1 MSPEELSAS
10 APGRI
15 CLFGEHQDY
24 FGLPIVAGA
33 INLRITITGHPSG
46 DRMFRLDLPDVGE
59 TDEFFP
65 DRYLD
70 YIKDRD
76 YMRSVVNVLRRHGL
90 KISFGWACRVRGT
103 IPINSGTSS
112 SSALVVA
119 WNKFLLEAFEDR
131 RRDQPEKIAELSFL
145 AEVAEFREPG
155 GKMDHY
161 TSALGGIVSLH
172 FGENLSVNRL
182 KNPLREFVLA
192 DSMIRKNTTG
202 TLGYIKGNVLKGLE
216 TVQKKLKDFTLGSP
230 LGEEENTEIDRLDPE
245 VRRLLLG
252 TLMTRDLTA
261 EGEKLFTSED
271 FDHHRFGELLSRQ
284 HAVLRDYI
292 RISLPK
298 IDRMIDASLEAGAL
312 GAKLN
317 GSGQGGCIFAY
328 APQKAEET
336 AEALRKL
343 GATPYIIRIDQGA
356 RREQ

>member
-1 MSPEELSAS
+1 MNSGELSAS

-33 INLRITITGHPSG
+33 INLRITITGRPSG
-46 DRMFRLDLPDVGE
+46 DRMFRLDLPDIGE
-59 TDEFFP
+59 TDQFSP
-65 DRYLD
+65 DQDLEYT
-70 YIKDRD
+70 KQRD

-90 KISFGWACRVRGT
+90 KIPFGWDCRVRGT

-119 WNKFLLEAFEDR
+119 WTKFLLEAFEDTR
-131 RRDQPEKIAELSFL
+131 QDQPEKIAELSFL
-145 AEVAEFREPG
+145 AEVAEFQEPG

-172 FGENLSVNRL
+172 FGKGLRVNRL
-182 KNPLREFVLA
+182 KNPLQEFVLA

-202 TLGYIKGNVLKGLE
+202 TLGYIKGHVLQGLAA
-216 TVQKKLKDFTLGSP
+216 VQKTLKDFTLHSP
-230 LGEEENTEIDRLDPE
+230 LGEPEKSEINRLDFD
-245 VRRLLLG
+245 VGRLLLG

-261 EGEKLFTSED
+261 EGEKLFAAEV
-271 FDHHRFGELLSRQ
+271 FDHRRFGELLSRQ

-292 RISLPK
+292 QVSLPQ
-298 IDRMIDASLEAGAL
+298 IDSMIDAALETGAL
-312 GAKLN
+312 GAKMN

-343 GATPYIIRIDQGA
+343 GATPYVIRIDEGA
-356 RREQ
+356 RREP

>member
-33 INLRITITGHPSG
+33 INLRITITGLPSR

-59 TDEFFP
+59 TDEFHP
-65 DRYLD
+65 DQDLD
-70 YIKDRD
+70 YPKDRD
-76 YMRSVVNVLRRHGL
+76 YMRSVVNVLRRHEL
-90 KISFGWACRVRGT
+90 KIPFGWDCRVRGT

-119 WNKFLLEAFEDR
+119 WIKFLLEAFEDKR
-131 RRDQPEKIAELSFL
+131 HDQPEKIAELGFL
-145 AEVAEFREPG
+145 AEVAEFHEPG

-172 FGENLSVNRL
+172 FGKKLSVNRL
-182 KNPLREFVLA
+182 KNPLQEFVLA
-192 DSMIRKNTTG
+192 DSMIRKDTTG
-202 TLGYIKGNVLKGLE
+202 TLGYIKGNVLNGLA
-216 TVQKKLKDFTLGSP
+216 TVQKTLKNFTLHSP
-230 LGEEENTEIDRLDPE
+230 LGELEKTEINRLDPE
-245 VRRLLLG
+245 VGRLLLG
-252 TLMTRDLTA
+252 TLMTRDITA
-261 EGEKLFTSED
+261 EGEKLFAAKV
-271 FDHHRFGELLSRQ
+271 FDHSRFGELLSRQ
-284 HAVLRDYI
+284 HAVLREYT
-292 RISLPK
+292 RVSLPQ

-343 GATPYIIRIDQGA
+343 AATPYIIRIDQGA
-356 RREQ
+356 KREQ